1 METTENKRAN
11 STVLLID
18 DSSIDNFVNSK
29 IISLYHFAENTIVFS
44 KAKKALNYLEE
55 IILSATIEI
64 PFVIFL
70 DLDMPVVDGF
80 EFLNQFSLF
89 PEKIKKNIK
98 IVILTSSCNH
108 NDKEVCGKHDSVVAF
123 FNKPL
128 IKSDLMVLEQ
138 LLLEN
143 YQVYS

>member
-1 METTENKRAN
+1 METQENIKAN
-11 STVLLID
+11 STVMLVD

-29 IISLYHFAENTIVFS
+29 IISRYNFAENIIVFS
-44 KAKKALNYLEE
+44 KAKKALNYIEE
-55 IILSATIEI
+55 INLSASAEI

-89 PEKIKKNIK
+89 PDKIKENIK

-108 NDKEVCGKHDSVVAF
+108 NDKEICRKHDSVVAF

-128 IKSDLMVLEQ
+128 IKSDLMELDQILAGKFE
-138 LLLEN
+138 
-143 YQVYS
+143 VYS